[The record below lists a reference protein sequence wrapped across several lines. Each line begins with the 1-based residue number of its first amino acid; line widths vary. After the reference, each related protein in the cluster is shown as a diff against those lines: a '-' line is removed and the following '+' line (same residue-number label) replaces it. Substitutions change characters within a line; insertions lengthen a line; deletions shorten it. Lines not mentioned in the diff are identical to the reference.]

1 MKVSRDQL
9 KTILL
14 NNVCEIRFIRRR
26 PLINYPPTRRMMATL
41 SYTLLNSTNGRLT
54 LNFRPTI
61 RPPRFNP
68 AQKNLLT
75 VWDIFMQDYRNV
87 NCDDVEIIATIPAD
101 DKFWEYFANV
111 LQNMTPAEKIAFQ
124 NK

>member
-1 MKVSRDQL
+1 MKVSREQL

-14 NNVCEIRFIRRR
+14 NNVCEIRFVRRR
-26 PLINYPPTRRMMATL
+26 PLINAPPTRRMMATL

-87 NCDDVEIIATIPAD
+87 NCDDVEIVATIPANE
-101 DKFWEYFANV
+101 KFWEYFAAK
-111 LQNMTPAEKIAFQ
+111 LQNMTPQQKLAYQ
-124 NK
+124 NS

>member
-1 MKVSRDQL
+1 MKVSREQL

-14 NNVCEIRFIRRR
+14 NNVCEIKFLRRR
-26 PLINYPPTRRMMATL
+26 PLADRSPFRRMMATL
-41 SYTLLNSTNGRLT
+41 SYSLLNSTNGRLT
-54 LNFRPTI
+54 LNFRPTY

-68 AQKNLLT
+68 AQKNVLT

-87 NCDDVEIIATIPAD
+87 SCDEMEIVATIPANE
-101 DKFWEYFANV
+101 KFWEYFANV
-111 LQNMTPAEKIAFQ
+111 LQKMTPEEKLTFQ

>member
-1 MKVSRDQL
+1 MKVSREQL

-14 NNVCEIRFIRRR
+14 NNVCEIKFIRRR
-26 PLINYPPTRRMMATL
+26 PLINYPPSRRMMATL

-87 NCDDVEIIATIPAD
+87 NCDDVEVIATIPANE
-101 DKFWEYFANV
+101 KFWEYFSNV

>member
-1 MKVSRDQL
+1 MKVNRDQL

-14 NNVCEIRFIRRR
+14 NNVCEIRFERRR
-26 PLINYPPTRRMMATL
+26 PLLGRPPFRRMMATL
-41 SYTLLNSTNGRLT
+41 SYSLLNSTNGRLT

-61 RPPRFNP
+61 RLPRYNP
-68 AQKNLLT
+68 RQKNLLI

-87 NCDDVEIIATIPAD
+87 NCDDVEIVATIPAN

-111 LQNMTPAEKIAFQ
+111 LQNMTPQEKLNFQ

>member
-1 MKVSRDQL
+1 MKVSREQL

-14 NNVCEIRFIRRR
+14 NNVCEIKFVRRR
-26 PLINYPPTRRMMATL
+26 PLINRPPTRRMMATL
-41 SYTLLNSTNGRLT
+41 SYTLLNSTDGRLT

-61 RPPRFNP
+61 RPPNFNP

-75 VWDIFMQDYRNV
+75 VWDIFMQNYRNV
-87 NCDDVEIIATIPAD
+87 NCDDVEVVATIPANE
-101 DKFWEYFANV
+101 KFWEYFANV
-111 LQNMTPAEKIAFQ
+111 LQKMTPAEKMAFQ